1 VTTFE
6 DKLARSWP
14 PEAWRDVTVVAA
26 VSGGADSIALLRWL
40 ASQRDRG
47 ADRLVAAH
55 FNHRWR
61 GAESDAD
68 EALVREVCRAEG
80 IACEVGSAASQQPAS
95 EGDGLEAAARD
106 LRYAFLAQAARRCG
120 ARYVATAHTADD
132 QVETILHRIVRGTG
146 PAGLSGMPRVRELCP
161 GVTLIR
167 PLLEVTRKEVVDYLA
182 RLGQAYRQDASNRDP
197 RFTRARIRH
206 ELLPLLRR
214 QYNERVDEALLRLG
228 RLSGEMQ
235 QVIDS
240 LVEDLQRRTVRDDA
254 GGAVRVEADLLQDTP
269 AYLLR
274 ELLISIWKSHGW
286 PLQEMSFEKWEQLAA
301 MVHSPTEAESKRD
314 LPGGISVERKETSLV
329 LRRGKPSRESEWG
342 V

>member
-1 VTTFE
+1 MTTFE
-6 DKLARSWP
+6 EKLAHSWP
-14 PEAWRDVTVVAA
+14 PEAWRDVTVIAA

-47 ADRLVAAH
+47 ADRLVTAH

-68 EALVREVCRAEG
+68 EALVREVCGAER

-106 LRYAFLAQAARRCG
+106 MRYEFLAQTARRMG

-167 PLLEVTRKEVVDYLA
+167 PLLEVTRGEVLDYLA

-206 ELLPLLRR
+206 ELLPLMRR
-214 QYNERVDEALLRLG
+214 QYNERVDDALLRLG

-235 QVIDS
+235 QVIDA
-240 LVEDLQRRTVRDDA
+240 LVEDLRRRAVRDD
-254 GGAVRVEADLLQDTP
+254 GGEVHVETSLLQDTA

-286 PLQEMSFEKWEQLAA
+286 PLQAMSFEKWEQLAA
-301 MVHSPTEAESKRD
+301 MLHSPNEAGSKRH
-314 LPGGISVERKETSLV
+314 LPGGVSVERKATSLV
-329 LRRGKPSRESEWG
+329 LRRREPRHR
-342 V
+342 